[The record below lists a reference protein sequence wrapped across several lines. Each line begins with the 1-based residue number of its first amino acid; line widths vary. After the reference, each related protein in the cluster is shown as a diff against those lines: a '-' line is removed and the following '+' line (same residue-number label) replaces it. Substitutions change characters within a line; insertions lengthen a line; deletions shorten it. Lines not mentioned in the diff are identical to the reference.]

1 MQRRQNIILALLI
14 LQPVLDI
21 ITGLSVTTNNNI
33 SIGALLRTCMIAL
46 LFIWTLY
53 YFATYKRSFLW
64 LYCSAYSAILLMM
77 VINLILKDPYFLLAE
92 VNFGLK
98 ATYYLTMLFTIF
110 VMIDKRM
117 LNLRIIDSAT
127 YIISFIIGGTYW
139 IAILTKTSFSSY
151 TYASAGYSGWFFAA
165 NELSVIVII
174 LIGLTLSILYRT
186 QSLPSLLTF
195 LLLLS
200 TAPMIG
206 TKTAFAGSMILLL
219 AFILLSRQH
228 IFKNK
233 TITFILITT
242 MAFIILLPF
251 TPIGENLSLLQTTSN
266 DQVKSTDQIKE
277 DANGLP
283 NQLLSSRDVY
293 LAQTKED
300 FMEANIMRK
309 AFGLAYAGNYLDQQK
324 LIEMDFFDLFFSF
337 GMIGSLFL
345 LLPLGYIIRQS
356 IAFLLHPSYLLLIL
370 TLGLSFSISFFAGH
384 VLFAPSVM
392 TYMAILLLAINK
404 EIQAGDANE

>member
-1 MQRRQNIILALLI
+1 
-14 LQPVLDI
+14 
-21 ITGLSVTTNNNI
+21 
-33 SIGALLRTCMIAL
+33 
-46 LFIWTLY
+46 
-53 YFATYKRSFLW
+53 
-64 LYCSAYSAILLMM
+64 MM

-186 QSLPSLLTF
+186 QSLPSLLAF

-266 DQVKSTDQIKE
+266 DQVKSTDQIKG

-309 AFGLAYAGNYLDQQK
+309 AFGLAYAGDYLDQQK